1 VINCFGSK
9 YFTFKNI
16 ILLLWYSKFFLNYQR
31 VKKISVTKNVN
42 FSNEWKKKLKYHLL
56 TRKDWRGI
64 TIKSNLFKDVLYSK
78 LCNFT
83 ILKKIIKIL
92 IAEKK
97 ITLLDIGSYTNM
109 FLPLFKGFKNIY
121 LSDLSP
127 LAQKKGFKFFLLN
140 GKDFRN
146 IPDQSIDIIFSIET
160 LIRIDKEILAVYL
173 IEFNRILKPGGIIL
187 CHVPNMFH
195 YVSYYKLFTFVSKK
209 FYHKLLN
216 KNFYFKLNNKII
228 YNSSFLIA
236 QKKNNTIEK
245 NNSKKRKLSYSIYS
259 KIFTL

>member
-1 VINCFGSK
+1 M
-9 YFTFKNI
+9 
-16 ILLLWYSKFFLNYQR
+16 
-31 VKKISVTKNVN
+31 SVTKSVN
-42 FSNEWKKKLKYHLL
+42 FSNKWKKKLNYDLL
-56 TRKDWRGI
+56 DQKDWRGI
-64 TIKSNLFKDVLYSK
+64 PLKSNLFKDVFYSK
-78 LCNFT
+78 LYNFS

-97 ITLLDIGSYTNM
+97 ITLLDIGSYTNI

-127 LAQKKGFKFFLLN
+127 LARKKGLKFFLLN

-146 IPDQSIDIIFSIET
+146 IPDQSVDVIFSIET
-160 LIRIDKEILAVYL
+160 LIRVDKEILASYL
-173 IEFNRILKPGGIIL
+173 TEFNRILKPRGIIL

-195 YVSYYKLFTFVSKK
+195 YVSYYKSFTFVSKK

-236 QKKNNTIEK
+236 QKKC
-245 NNSKKRKLSYSIYS
+245 SIYS